1 MIKIISLLKRKE
13 GMTHEAFVEHWEKVH
28 GPMLRKIP
36 EVRRYVQSHIVT
48 ERPSPVGLIEGE
60 IDGIV
65 ELWYDDVETL
75 ERVWASPAVKE
86 IAEDTHHFIGAIKSF
101 IVEEKTIIPES

>member
-1 MIKIISLLKRKE
+1 MIKIISLLRRKE
-13 GMTHEAFVEHWEKVH
+13 GMTHEEFVHHWENVH
-28 GPMLRKIP
+28 GPMLKHIP

-48 ERPSPVGLIEGE
+48 ERHTPVGAIDGE

-75 ERVWASPAVKE
+75 DRVWASSAVTE
-86 IAEDTHHFIGAIKSF
+86 IAEDTRHFIGAIKSF
-101 IVEEKTIIPES
+101 IVDEKTIIPLR